1 MIAARPYSKCR
12 CIVIYCLVRSRLRY
26 SYAISELKK
35 DVEAE
40 LLSYPDEVRES
51 LRAATHFAVFVVHN
65 KLKPKLVD
73 LPTGTR

>member
-1 MIAARPYSKCR
+1 MIVARPYSKSR
-12 CIVIYCLVRSRLRY
+12 CIPIHCLVKSRLHY

-40 LLSYPDEVRES
+40 LLSYPDEDRES
-51 LRAATHFAVFVVHN
+51 LRAETHFAVFVVHN

>member
-1 MIAARPYSKCR
+1 MIVARPYSKSRRILINC
-12 CIVIYCLVRSRLRY
+12 VVRSRLRY

-35 DVEAE
+35 DIEAE
-40 LLSYPDEVRES
+40 LLSYPDEDRES

-65 KLKPKLVD
+65 KLKPKLAD